1 MRKAAFLSA
10 LVFFVFTSLS
20 AQTCKKINHLL
31 KVKDK
36 VGFSENQV
44 TELKDIKYSLE
55 MYCIKKESE
64 LKLAELEL
72 KRLMENRKENLDLIR
87 RKIEEISRIKGEL
100 KFSEIENDI
109 KISDIYTAEQK
120 SKCSECHLNAKK
132 EKEEKMKQEAEM
144 KKHMEMMRHMEKE
157 TEKKEQKHEGMQEHM
172 QMMKEGQ
179 MGNITA
185 QKKSLTAGSSEK
197 MKNLKMGIGEKE
209 EKVAAEEVITD
220 VEFVKEPCEECAS
233 KIREAVKKHLAEC
246 EDGKDQVCPEAL
258 KKITEEIMDAC
269 YVCNGD
275 DTYDNSG
282 KTEECTGNCAGC
294 GIEKSTTALKEVNIV
309 ELASVELCA
318 DCAVKIKEA
327 IKKHLTEC
335 DDGKS
340 EICPDCL
347 EQIKTQVIQ
356 NCPVCNNLPNPE
368 KQN

>member
-172 QMMKEGQ
+172 QMMKEGEK
-179 MGNITA
+179 GNITA
-185 QKKSLTAGSSEK
+185 
-197 MKNLKMGIGEKE
+197 IG
-209 EKVAAEEVITD
+209 
-220 VEFVKEPCEECAS
+220 
-233 KIREAVKKHLAEC
+233 EAVKKHLAEC
-246 EDGKDQVCPEAL
+246 EDGKDQVYPKAL
-258 KKITEEIMDAC
+258 KKITEEIKEAC
-269 YVCNGD
+269 PVCNG
-275 DTYDNSG
+275 NCSEENG
-282 KTEECTGNCAGC
+282 GETEECT
-294 GIEKSTTALKEVNIV
+294 
-309 ELASVELCA
+309 A
-318 DCAVKIKEA
+318 DCAVKVKE
-327 IKKHLTEC
+327 TS
-335 DDGKS
+335 GG
-340 EICPDCL
+340 
-347 EQIKTQVIQ
+347 
-356 NCPVCNNLPNPE
+356 VCRR
-368 KQN
+368 KR